1 MKKSLIGAIG
11 EQMVSVKL
19 MQQGWNVLNANASIT
34 NFDVLNANASITNF
48 ESIDL
53 VCINPETDEIS
64 LVQVKTQLGQ
74 NPNFN
79 VGCTIQKVDT
89 LLEKIKGPWVFVQV
103 IGEGLDMEFY
113 YFILSRQEV
122 ADLILTSNEWY
133 Y

>member
-19 MQQGWNVLNANASIT
+19 MQQGWN
-34 NFDVLNANASITNF
+34 VLNANASITNF

-89 LLEKIKGPWVFVQV
+89 LLEKIKGPWDSFRLSAK
-103 IGEGLDMEFY
+103 GLIWN
-113 YFILSRQEV
+113 FITLSFR
-122 ADLILTSNEWY
+122 DRK
-133 Y
+133 

>member
-19 MQQGWNVLNANASIT
+19 MQQGWN
-34 NFDVLNANASITNF
+34 VLNANASITNF

-79 VGCTIQKVDT
+79 
-89 LLEKIKGPWVFVQV
+89 P
-103 IGEGLDMEFY
+103 
-113 YFILSRQEV
+113 
-122 ADLILTSNEWY
+122 
-133 Y
+133 